1 MSQQTEKR
9 MHIGSNVITKG
20 NSSNLGIII
29 ERPALNG
36 FWVVRWLRG
45 ENRGHI
51 RLYDENKL
59 ELAG

>member
-1 MSQQTEKR
+1 MSQQTGKR

-20 NSSNLGIII
+20 NPSNLGIII
-29 ERPALNG
+29 ERPALYG

-51 RLYDENKL
+51 RIYDENKL
-59 ELAG
+59 ELAS

>member
-1 MSQQTEKR
+1 

-20 NSSNLGIII
+20 NPNNVGIII

-45 ENRGHI
+45 DNRGHI
-51 RLYDENKL
+51 RLYDESKL
-59 ELAG
+59 ELVV